1 MSDILID
8 TNVLV
13 YAYDARE
20 RDKQER
26 AVEVLRHLVVD
37 GQGKLSAQ
45 VLGEFVRA
53 TTTKLDPAL
62 TAREAAD
69 QVVAL
74 AASWPVLPVTAL
86 IVLEAARGVVTH
98 RLNYWDAQ
106 LWATARLNQMST
118 ILTEDFTHG
127 REIDHVRF
135 VNPFVSDFDPATL
148 S

>member
-86 IVLEAARGVVTH
+86 IVLEAARGIATH